1 MNRDK
6 QTGEMLLAA
15 GALSLKQNPTSHFKE
30 TFMGKVNFGEH

>member
-6 QTGEMLLAA
+6 QTEGMLLVA
-15 GALSLKQNPTSHFKE
+15 GTLLLKQNPTYHFKE